1 MPPARK
7 AHPSG
12 RISGL
17 TDKMGYRMPSRASI
31 KALLILLAVALYWAA
46 CLYPYTFALP
56 RHVVNQAERTAEG
69 TLSFPGPGLARTVE
83 PLDWLQRIEEVGR
96 LEVHVV
102 ARTENADQGG
112 PARILTISAGPSE
125 RNLTLGQQGA
135 DLELRIRR
143 PGSTNNGTPYYRV
156 ADVFRSPD
164 WRAISV
170 RVTEGR
176 LTLAVDGINHV
187 DETFPSSPFRDWE
200 ASYPL
205 AMGNEVPT
213 GRLWD
218 DRAWTGEIGTALV
231 HLDGQVIDYLE
242 QGATELPDSW
252 WERPAPRDRSSLDLD
267 RAASFYE
274 DRDMLLNLLGF
285 MPFGALLMLLYGR
298 RLSIPK
304 VIAYGALLSLSIELL
319 QVGIPRRHPSL
330 MDLILNT
337 VGTGLGAYFSFWA
350 PARRLARR
358 LLP

>member
-1 MPPARK
+1 M
-7 AHPSG
+7 
-12 RISGL
+12 L
-17 TDKMGYRMPSRASI
+17 SRASI
-31 KALLILLAVALYWAA
+31 KVLLILLAVALYWAA

-56 RHVVNQAERTAEG
+56 RPVVNQAERTAEG
-69 TLSFPGPGLARTVE
+69 TLSFPGPGLARTVK
-83 PLDWLQRIEEVGR
+83 PLDWLPRIEEVGR
-96 LEVHVV
+96 LEVQVV
-102 ARTENADQGG
+102 ARTHDADQGG
-112 PARILTISAGPSE
+112 PARILTISAGPHA

-135 DLELRIRR
+135 DLVLRIRR
-143 PGSTNNGTPYYRV
+143 PGSTRNGTPDYRV
-156 ADVFRSPD
+156 ADVFRAPD
-164 WRAISV
+164 WRSISV
-170 RVTEGR
+170 RVEDRR
-176 LTLAVDGINHV
+176 LTLAVDGIPHV
-187 DETFPSSPFRDWE
+187 DETFPRPPFKGWK

-213 GRLWD
+213 GRLGD
-218 DRAWTGEIGTALV
+218 DRAWTGEIGMASV
-231 HLDGQVIDYLE
+231 YLDGHMIDYLE
-242 QGATELPDSW
+242 PGATELPDAW
-252 WERPAPRDRSSLDLD
+252 WERPRPRDSPLDLD
-267 RAASFYE
+267 RITGFYE

-298 RLSIPK
+298 RLSIPQ